1 MTDIATT
8 AFINDP
14 NAHTRRIT
22 ASTPYFSTKNILDFT
37 TKYSRFFS
45 DLSTCYFIKNC
56 FPVSSVCLP
65 VSYVID
71 EAFDKFLNYVDI
83 QDKYAI
89 ESSVKEIKSY
99 PFVESVNFENI
110 RVPTL
115 IINLPEVNR
124 DHEKRIYEIEYN
136 LLRKIK
142 VNIEFYI
149 DFP

>member
-1 MTDIATT
+1 MTDIAVT
-8 AFINDP
+8 ASINDH
-14 NAHTRRIT
+14 AHNRRIT

-37 TKYSRFFS
+37 KYSHFVS
-45 DLSTCYFIKNC
+45 DLSTRYFIKN
-56 FPVSSVCLP
+56 LP
-65 VSYVID
+65 VSYIINK
-71 EAFDKFLNYVDI
+71 AFDKFLNSVDL

-89 ESSVKEIKSY
+89 ESSIKEIKSY
-99 PFVESVNFENI
+99 PFVESVNFENSH
-110 RVPTL
+110 VPTL

-142 VNIEFYI
+142 VNIDFYI